1 MSSIDRI
8 SSDAARTYVQQSDAA
23 RTAAA
28 SSANAQHA
36 GKAHHAHSQAS
47 KTDSVTL
54 SDGARSLANAR
65 AAVEKAPD
73 VRQQK
78 VADIK
83 QQVDSGTYQV
93 SARVLAR
100 KMLDASNNPT

>member
-1 MSSIDRI
+1 MTSIDRI
-8 SSDAARTYVQQSDAA
+8 SSDAARTYTQQSDAA

-28 SSANAQHA
+28 SAAQAQHA
-36 GKAHHAHSQAS
+36 RNAHHAHAPRA
-47 KTDSVTL
+47 DSVTL
-54 SDGARSLANAR
+54 SDSARSLAQAR
-65 AAVEKAPD
+65 AEVEKAPD
-73 VRQQK
+73 VREQK

-100 KMLDASNNPT
+100 NIVAAANNPN